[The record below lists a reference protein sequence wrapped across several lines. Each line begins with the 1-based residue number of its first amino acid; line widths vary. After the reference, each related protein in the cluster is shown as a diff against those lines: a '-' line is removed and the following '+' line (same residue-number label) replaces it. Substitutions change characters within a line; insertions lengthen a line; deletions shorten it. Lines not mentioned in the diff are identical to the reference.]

1 MVFGRSVTESD
12 IRRALR
18 GVVDDALIGSV
29 QLIEK
34 KKAVITLEVG
44 GTPDRD
50 IEAVRQAVE
59 KTVSAV
65 PGVKQAVVI
74 LTAERAPSKTLAAAS
89 AAAPTLSQRQSHI
102 DVAGVTQIIAVASGK
117 GGVGKS
123 TVAANL
129 ALALSRKGLR
139 VGLLDA
145 DIYGPSVPRL
155 MGIAAAKPEQMERQ
169 LRPLVAH
176 GIKVM
181 SMGFLVDE
189 ATPMIWRGP
198 MVQSALMQLLRDVA
212 WNDGGDLDVLVI
224 DMPPGTGDAQLTLA
238 QKVKLAG
245 AVIVSTPQDIALID
259 ARKGLEMFHKVSVPV
274 LGIVENMSYYCC
286 PSCGHR
292 EDIFGHGGAR
302 AEANALGVPFLGEV
316 PLHADIRRLSD
327 AGSPV
332 VAALPDSHQARAFG
346 EIADQVIAGMDTVR
360 RPAPRIVIES

>member
-1 MVFGRSVTESD
+1 MVFAWTATESD
-12 IRRALR
+12 IRAALR
-18 GVVDDALIGSV
+18 GVVDDALLGSV
-29 QLIEK
+29 QVTETKQAI
-34 KKAVITLEVG
+34 VTLEVG
-44 GTPDRD
+44 NTPGND
-50 IEAVRQAVE
+50 IEAVRQLVE
-59 KTVSAV
+59 KKVSKLR
-65 PGVKQAVVI
+65 GIKQAIVI
-74 LTAERAPSKTLAAAS
+74 LTAERTPSAPKTT
-89 AAAPTLSQRQSHI
+89 PRQNQI
-102 DVAGVTQIIAVASGK
+102 EVAGVRDIIAVASGK

-129 ALALSRKGLR
+129 AVAFAAKGLR

-155 MGIAAAKPEQMERQ
+155 FGISSQKPVQMERQ
-169 LRPLVAH
+169 LKPLTAH

-286 PSCGHR
+286 PACGHR
-292 EDIFGHGGAR
+292 ADIFGHGGAR
-302 AEANALGVPFLGEV
+302 AEAAALGVPFLGEV
-316 PLHADIRRLSD
+316 PLHADIRKLSD
-327 AGSPV
+327 EGAPI
-332 VAALPDSHQARAFG
+332 VATSPDSHQAEAFRA
-346 EIADQVIAGMDTVR
+346 IADQVVNKIETAR